1 MTKPYRISVP
11 VIVLSIISVLS
22 IAFNLI
28 QFFNRHTPDVK
39 SNFDE
44 TSESIDSWLGD
55 YIYNEFV
62 PPNINQHYTIRV
74 YKENDSYFADISVDG
89 FQADDSYK
97 TKAVG
102 NSNCIRFFYASEI
115 KKTGLFAITT
125 SCYPSLRKTAKS
137 KPFGK
142 IFPVWKTT
150 DTLKNSIPIIMAHG
164 RLRNP
169 VLKTVP
175 IPAFPSETSSC
186 SHRIGL
192 FSTMSL

>member
-44 TSESIDSWLGD
+44 TSESLDSWLGD

-74 YKENDSYFADISVDG
+74 YKENDSYFAD
-89 FQADDSYK
+89 
-97 TKAVG
+97 
-102 NSNCIRFFYASEI
+102 
-115 KKTGLFAITT
+115 
-125 SCYPSLRKTAKS
+125 
-137 KPFGK
+137 
-142 IFPVWKTT
+142 
-150 DTLKNSIPIIMAHG
+150 
-164 RLRNP
+164 
-169 VLKTVP
+169 
-175 IPAFPSETSSC
+175 
-186 SHRIGL
+186 
-192 FSTMSL
+192 